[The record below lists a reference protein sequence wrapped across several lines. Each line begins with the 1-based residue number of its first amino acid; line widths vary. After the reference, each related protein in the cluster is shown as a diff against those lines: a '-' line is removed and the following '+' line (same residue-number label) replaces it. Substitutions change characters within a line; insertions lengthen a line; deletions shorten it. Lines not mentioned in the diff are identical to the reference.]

1 MANTKPARPSNLGA
15 KSRRVWDDITSQFD
29 LRADELRVLEDC
41 CREID
46 LIERLEQ
53 ALQGSDLLVEG
64 SMGQP
69 VASPLVTEVRQHRGT
84 LARLFASLKL
94 PEDAGTSGRSQEE
107 RSSAARKAAQARW
120 GTGKQRGA

>member
-1 MANTKPARPSNLGA
+1 MANTRPSGLGA
-15 KSRRVWDDITSQFD
+15 KSRRVWDDITGSFD

-46 LIERLEQ
+46 LIERLEE
-53 ALQGSDLLVEG
+53 ALAGSDLLVEG

-69 VASPLVTEVRQHRGT
+69 VASPLVQEVRQHRGT

-94 PEDAGTSGRSQEE
+94 PEDVGAAGQAQQE

-120 GTGKQRGA
+120 GTGKRRGA